1 MDGDRA
7 RIVQYLCESTRPGDL
22 VLTLGAG
29 DVGQLGAEFLARLD
43 DGAEGQN
50 RR

>member
-1 MDGDRA
+1 MDGDRPG
-7 RIVQYLCESTRPGDL
+7 IVDYLCESTRPGDL

-29 DVGQLGAEFLARLD
+29 DVGQLGAEFLARLGESRD
-43 DGAEGQN
+43 QSD

>member
-1 MDGDRA
+1 
-7 RIVQYLCESTRPGDL
+7 

-29 DVGQLGAEFLARLD
+29 DVGQLGVDFLARLV
-43 DGAEGQN
+43 DGSEQRN

>member
-1 MDGDRA
+1 VRHL
-7 RIVQYLCESTRPGDL
+7 VESTRPGDL

-29 DVGQLGAEFLARLD
+29 DVGQLGVKLLAHLGDSPR
-43 DGAEGQN
+43 EN

>member
-1 MDGDRA
+1 
-7 RIVQYLCESTRPGDL
+7 

-29 DVGQLGAEFLARLD
+29 DVGQLGAEFLTRLND
-43 DGAEGQN
+43 MRDQSN